1 MRMLKLVLWLIC
13 FAASPAMA
21 SETASAAKPDYAD
34 VTTLE
39 AARALAAE
47 GKLVKV
53 LLFPAE
59 FGGRDD
65 EANTVYVP
73 PGIDE
78 IKDQMTGT
86 LIRFYEQEL
95 IDNLSVKPEYKGK
108 SVVPSKIVMTAT
120 HTTKEG
126 KFNPTIDVW

>member
-1 MRMLKLVLWLIC
+1 MRMLSLMLWLVC
-13 FAASPAMA
+13 FLVSPTMAAEPEA
-21 SETASAAKPDYAD
+21 AAKPDYSN

-65 EANTVYVP
+65 AANTVYVP
-73 PGIDE
+73 PGIDAL
-78 IKDQMTGT
+78 KDQMTAT

-95 IDNLSVKPEYKGK
+95 IDDLSVKPEYKGK

-120 HTTKEG
+120 HSTKDG